1 MNIRNIQKFWELH
14 AKKVRIQTISK
25 FQIGQKCMS
34 WTWMK
39 YRHNLY
45 EKREIFCHHFL
56 FSCTIN
62 CSGHFILH
70 VTHHENTNDSILSY
84 IYSHDTDRKGEDDFP
99 FSSFLGSEK
108 FNLNQILK
116 RFTFLLGSEEGSNFL
131 SSSSWLSLCAN
142 ISEQNRIKSTERF

>member
-1 MNIRNIQKFWELH
+1 M
-14 AKKVRIQTISK
+14 KKE
-25 FQIGQKCMS
+25 
-34 WTWMK
+34 K
-39 YRHNLY
+39 YIAI
-45 EKREIFCHHFL
+45 IF

-108 FNLNQILK
+108 FNLNHILK

-131 SSSSWLSLCAN
+131 SSHRWLLIVHILKDYRLLRVVKVAL
-142 ISEQNRIKSTERF
+142 